1 MAPLLLIVAW
11 NRPDLWDLWRRWFG
25 GVEEVQ
31 VVLDQRRGE
40 RRQQGNG
47 HGPER
52 RRVERRQQPGL
63 QDELRSTGFALT
75 RS

>member
-11 NRPDLWDLWRRWFG
+11 NRPDLWDLWRRWFA

-47 HGPER
+47 HEPER

-63 QDELRSTGFALT
+63 PDELRSTGFALT
-75 RS
+75 RP